1 MKFTLLTVI
10 AAPLAAWAQGS
21 SSSGDGDEPAVLLRG
36 SGAIIATDGADS
48 APAFGIPE
56 FLSEACI
63 EAHNCNTCKK
73 WCSGDEKDD
82 CKACYCDK
90 DCSNWPPSSG
100 GDRDDRCFLNDDDCK
115 EGLYCQVGNYACSE
129 ESNPSGRCAEI
140 AGKNAPCPMVY
151 APVCGCNGKTYDNEC
166 LARAAGANIAKNE
179 KCGLPGN
186 GGAECYLNDK
196 NFCTKGLFCRVG
208 NYACGEE
215 DNPRGRCYPKPQMC
229 SYEMHEVCGCDGKT
243 YSNPCSAYA
252 AGVNIMNNA
261 PCEDPDSPMLGET
274 CYEDDQHLCGPG
286 LFCKIPDYYC
296 KYEDNP
302 QGQCASMP
310 DPNTSC
316 TMEYAPVCGC
326 DMRDYSNKCEA
337 HSRGVNIYQN
347 SEC

>member
-1 MKFTLLTVI
+1 MKFTLLTVV

-56 FLSEACI
+56 FLSQACI

-82 CKACYCDK
+82 CKA
-90 DCSNWPPSSG
+90 
-100 GDRDDRCFLNDDDCK
+100 
-115 EGLYCQVGNYACSE
+115 GLYCQVGNYACSE

-196 NFCTKGLFCRVG
+196 NFC
-208 NYACGEE
+208 
-215 DNPRGRCYPKPQMC
+215 
-229 SYEMHEVCGCDGKT
+229 
-243 YSNPCSAYA
+243 
-252 AGVNIMNNA
+252 
-261 PCEDPDSPMLGET
+261 
-274 CYEDDQHLCGPG
+274 
-286 LFCKIPDYYC
+286 
-296 KYEDNP
+296 
-302 QGQCASMP
+302 
-310 DPNTSC
+310 
-316 TMEYAPVCGC
+316 
-326 DMRDYSNKCEA
+326 
-337 HSRGVNIYQN
+337 
-347 SEC
+347 